1 VSIAAEYHETLRTT
15 ITQGDTMIKVHPQ
28 YVVDE
33 RQQRTAVLLP
43 LAEWEQILDYLEEL
57 DDIHAYDETKAGSQE
72 IIPFEQAVREI
83 DEDSET

>member
-1 VSIAAEYHETLRTT
+1 
-15 ITQGDTMIKVHPQ
+15 MIKVHPQ

-57 DDIHAYDETKAGSQE
+57 DDINAYDEAKVGSQE
-72 IIPFEQAVREI
+72 IMPFEQAIHEI
-83 DEDSET
+83 EDGLGYTDALRFS